1 MTRSG
6 RQSQT
11 DTEKIAGTALNDA
24 QVTDS
29 KARGLQM
36 RPERPDMSPPT
47 SGAPQAENTPDRR
60 FTRVMQAIRQRR
72 IVSGGWRYWPA
83 PAGGGAET
91 LSRSFSSG
99 CPCWPARLSASPLEA
114 SASLSSPRAAA
125 GDRHALRLNS
135 ARQRR
140 LCNERQLTSGGRH
153 GESWTEWWTG
163 RENGCNE
170 SHGGATSWYPC
181 KAARPERWPG
191 YVPPSA
197 RPGLPWVQPRQP
209 WVPDQ
214 LRIRMSSAM
223 D

>member
-1 MTRSG
+1 MKILFVENHAMFAARLCHLSLSLSFFFSSRRRHTRFDCDWS
-6 RQSQT
+6 S
-11 DTEKIAGTALNDA
+11 DVCSSDL
-24 QVTDS
+24 
-29 KARGLQM
+29 
-36 RPERPDMSPPT
+36 
-47 SGAPQAENTPDRR
+47 
-60 FTRVMQAIRQRR
+60 
-72 IVSGGWRYWPA
+72 YWPA

-163 RENGCNE
+163 REKGCNE
-170 SHGGATSWYPC
+170 SHGGATSWDPC
-181 KAARPERWPG
+181 KGARP
-191 YVPPSA
+191 
-197 RPGLPWVQPRQP
+197 
-209 WVPDQ
+209 
-214 LRIRMSSAM
+214 
-223 D
+223 